1 MRKLKD
7 KKCAVCGTAFTP
19 FNSLAKV
26 CSVKCSAEYGRKK
39 AWEKEKKEREER
51 LKTHSDRENEL
62 QPVINEISALL
73 DKGMNCICC
82 GAKITPLNRAN
93 AGHRF
98 AVGGNNSLRF
108 NLHGIHKNGV
118 CCNKWKN
125 GNPDGYDE
133 GLIFMYGKDYYEYVK
148 FELKRLY
155 PQVKL
160 TAIELMEK
168 RAIAMKIRNELKK
181 ADKVYSPSERIA
193 LRNKINEQ
201 IGIYPFGFEKI

>member
-39 AWEKEKKEREER
+39 AWESEKKERIEK
-51 LKTHSDRENEL
+51 LKTHGEREDEL
-62 QPVINEISALL
+62 QTVVNEIVLL
-73 DKGMNCICC
+73 IDKGLNCISC
-82 GAKITPLNRAN
+82 GAKVSYDNRAN

-98 AVGGNNSLRF
+98 AVGGNNTLRF
-108 NLHGIHKNGV
+108 NLHNIFSQNV

-133 GLIFMYGKDYYEYVK
+133 GLISMYGKDYYEYVK

-181 ADKVYSPSERIA
+181 AGKVYSPSERIE
-193 LRNKINEQ
+193 LRNRINEQ

>member
-7 KKCAVCGTAFTP
+7 KKCKICGKSFVP
-19 FNSLAKV
+19 FNSLTKV
-26 CSVKCSAEYGRKK
+26 CGVECSIEYGRKK
-39 AWEKEKKEREER
+39 AWEKEKKERIEK
-51 LKTHSDRENEL
+51 LKTHSEREKEL
-62 QPVINEISALL
+62 EPVINEIVLL
-73 DKGMNCICC
+73 IDKGLNCISC
-82 GAKITPLNRAN
+82 GAKVSYDNRAN

-98 AVGGNNSLRF
+98 AVGGNNTLRF
-108 NLHGIHKNGV
+108 NLHNIFSQNV

-133 GLIFMYGKDYYEYVK
+133 GLISMYGKDYYEYVK

-181 ADKVYSPSERIA
+181 ADKVYSPSERIE

>member
-19 FNSLAKV
+19 YNSLAKV

-39 AWEKEKKEREER
+39 AWESEKKEREER

-62 QPVINEISALL
+62 QPVINEICRLI
-73 DKGMNCICC
+73 DKEVVCVSCL
-82 GAKITPLNRAN
+82 KPPKKAN

-98 AVGGNNSLRF
+98 AVGGNNTLRF
-108 NLHGIHKNGV
+108 NLFVLHSQ
-118 CCNKWKN
+118 CNSCNENKS

-133 GLIFMYGKDYYEYVK
+133 GLISMYGKDYYEYVK

-181 ADKVYSPSERIA
+181 ADKVYSPSERIE
-193 LRNKINEQ
+193 LRNRINEQ

>member
-1 MRKLKD
+1 MRKLKE

-19 FNSLAKV
+19 YNSLAKV
-26 CSVKCSAEYGRKK
+26 CGVKCSIEFGRKK
-39 AWEKEKKEREER
+39 AWENEKKEREER

-62 QPVINEISALL
+62 QPVINEICRLI
-73 DKGMNCICC
+73 DKGTVCISCL
-82 GAKITPLNRAN
+82 KPPKKNN

-98 AVGGNNSLRF
+98 SVNSNNSLRF
-108 NLHGIHKNGV
+108 NLFNVHSQDNY
-118 CCNKWKN
+118 CNESLS

-133 GLIFMYGKDYYEYVK
+133 GLISMYGKDYYEYVK